1 MKIKI
6 DIDIRTILRFW
17 LVLFGILAIV
27 YLIYFTRQ
35 SLSIIAA
42 SMFLAVVLNK
52 PVSKIT
58 KILPGKSR
66 VGATALAYTGVMAIL
81 ITVIVLIIPPIL
93 SQTVSFIKSVP
104 TMLDSAASS
113 PEWAGINARIDRA
126 GLRDSVNQL
135 LESIKNNSS
144 SIASNLGLSIV
155 SGAGS
160 IISLLV
166 MLVFVLVLAFLMLIE
181 GPKYMNKIWNM
192 YGEEHQEMIRNHRRI
207 VNKLYNVING
217 YVIGQATVATV
228 AASVSGVIAVSLT
241 FFFNVGFD
249 LVAPV
254 IATVFVF
261 GLIPAFGATI
271 STILVGLLF
280 ILNDVG
286 AGITFMI
293 AFIIYQQIENNLIA
307 PMIQSKSLDLSPL
320 LIFVAVIFGTY
331 SFGLVGGIVAI
342 PIFGCLK
349 VLIDE
354 LILKRKKA
362 EKELDKPITKLINTL
377 KKKKA

>member
-192 YGEEHQEMIRNHRRI
+192 YGEEHQEMMRNHRRI

-254 IATVFVF
+254 IVTVFVF

>member
-192 YGEEHQEMIRNHRRI
+192 YG
-207 VNKLYNVING
+207 
-217 YVIGQATVATV
+217 
-228 AASVSGVIAVSLT
+228 
-241 FFFNVGFD
+241 
-249 LVAPV
+249 
-254 IATVFVF
+254 
-261 GLIPAFGATI
+261 
-271 STILVGLLF
+271 
-280 ILNDVG
+280 
-286 AGITFMI
+286 
-293 AFIIYQQIENNLIA
+293 
-307 PMIQSKSLDLSPL
+307 
-320 LIFVAVIFGTY
+320 
-331 SFGLVGGIVAI
+331 
-342 PIFGCLK
+342 
-349 VLIDE
+349 
-354 LILKRKKA
+354 
-362 EKELDKPITKLINTL
+362 
-377 KKKKA
+377 